1 MLFRSDFIM
10 DMTNAILLFTEVVE
24 AALPF
29 AVVLALGGRLVNLFL
44 GMAFKGKVE
53 I

>member
-1 MLFRSDFIM
+1 MAGKEDFIM

>member
-1 MLFRSDFIM
+1 M
-10 DMTNAILLFTEVVE
+10 DMTNAILLFKEVVE

-29 AVVLALGGRLVNLFL
+29 AVVLALGSRLVNLFL

>member
-1 MLFRSDFIM
+1 MAGKEDFIM
-10 DMTNAILLFTEVVE
+10 DMTNAILLFKEVVE

-29 AVVLALGGRLVNLFL
+29 AVVLALGSRLVNLFL
-44 GMAFKGKVE
+44 GIAFKGKVE